1 MMSPITQI
9 KTKKD
14 WAVVYFIEAK
24 EYSEVPSN
32 WLLRDDRYEDK
43 IACRWPGLRVKN
55 ITQKM
60 KNRIIPPEDWPIHA
74 VEILRYCDTLESAR
88 QAAEDSQYSSAPETL
103 GRGCRKK
110 TVTSP
115 VRDALKL
122 SNKKSRIYTSS
133 SDEDSDHGEPEID
146 KALSSANKILNN
158 VKSNKNKSEVIT
170 SGSHGV
176 NESTNAQ
183 VNHKLEILDDKLDT
197 CVHLLGKLV
206 IEVRDLKQR
215 SVSNNNGNSGLD
227 TAISTEVESHL
238 KLDTRD
244 KVTAFEVR
252 LESCVEFKN
261 EFIRTIKQ
269 VGGANGK
276 DFTERALAF
285 IFSNKFAKDNTWE
298 GKITKYKVNTLKV
311 IEICEKIIL
320 EKFPTWD
327 KAEFSKAGTNW
338 FRLGNQ
344 RAGEQPKQ
352 VTKKK
357 YTGKCW

>member
-1 MMSPITQI
+1 
-9 KTKKD
+9 
-14 WAVVYFIEAK
+14 
-24 EYSEVPSN
+24 
-32 WLLRDDRYEDK
+32 
-43 IACRWPGLRVKN
+43 
-55 ITQKM
+55 M
-60 KNRIIPPEDWPIHA
+60 KNRITPLEDWPIHA
-74 VEILRYCDTLESAR
+74 VQILRYCDTLESAR

-110 TVTSP
+110 NGHFAVPSFPMFTKNSSESI
-115 VRDALKL
+115 
-122 SNKKSRIYTSS
+122 SNLERRS
-133 SDEDSDHGEPEID
+133 SDSEESHGNGIDLNTEID

-261 EFIRTIKQ
+261 EFIRKIKQ

-298 GKITKYKVNTLKV
+298 GKITKYKINTLKV

-344 RAGEQPKQ
+344 RAGEQPKL